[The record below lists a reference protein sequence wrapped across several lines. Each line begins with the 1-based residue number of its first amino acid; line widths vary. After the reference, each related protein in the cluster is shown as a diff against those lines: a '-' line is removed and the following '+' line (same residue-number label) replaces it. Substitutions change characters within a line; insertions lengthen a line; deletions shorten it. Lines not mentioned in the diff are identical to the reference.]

1 MAEIDSSGGGHGK
14 KGGKQRAKKLS
25 TKIDM
30 TPMVDLG
37 FLLITF
43 FMLTTTLQKP
53 SVMQLNM
60 PDKNDKSETTPQP
73 ASKTLAVI
81 PGPKNKVYY
90 FNGDPKDEALPI
102 GVTDYT
108 ANGIR
113 KVILEHKAKIGE
125 KFVVVIMAMDKA
137 SYKNVVDL
145 LDEMAITGSERYAM
159 VDAAPTIIEKLKKS
173 GKFVE

>member
-14 KGGKQRAKKLS
+14 GGKKRAQKMS

-60 PDKNDKSETTPQP
+60 PDKNDLSETTPQP
-73 ASKTLAVI
+73 ASKTLAIV

-90 FNGDPKDEALPI
+90 FNGDPKDENLPI

-108 ANGIR
+108 AEGIR
-113 KVILEHKAKIGE
+113 KVVLEHKARIGE
-125 KFVVVIMAMDKA
+125 KFVVVIMPTDKA

-145 LDEMAITGSERYAM
+145 LDEMAITGSDRYAM
-159 VDAAPTIIEKLKKS
+159 VDAAPSIIEKIKKA
-173 GKFVE
+173 GKWVD